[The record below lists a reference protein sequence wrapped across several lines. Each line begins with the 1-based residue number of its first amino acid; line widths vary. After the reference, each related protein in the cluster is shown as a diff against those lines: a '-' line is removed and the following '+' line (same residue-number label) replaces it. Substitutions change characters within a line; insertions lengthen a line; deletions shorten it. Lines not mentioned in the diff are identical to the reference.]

1 MNNHFFLEAEEIKK
15 YLKKRYGVP
24 QNIASQLDFKKA
36 IIRDHNNNEIK
47 QMIKRLDSE
56 LAIWKDRSSLKLIPF
71 SLFAALMTSITT
83 VFVSVFVYFY
93 SSEHSALI
101 GFTSKEAQI
110 MAFIIII
117 TILSVFILT
126 FLLWFSID
134 RVNQKFL
141 QANYT
146 YKLLLKEALL
156 ISKNRSK
163 KNKSVDKN
171 KTKIKKLKEF
181 ESVIYSSSEKET
193 LSYFKEIFIF
203 GKKKDHYKKNLS
215 LLYSL
220 DIDCLEFAIARFS
233 YMDNRLDPNRRNL
246 MAIIPLFLA
255 FLTITFDVIESK
267 WLGFVFVTL
276 SILLIMWLLEK
287 DRLDRI
293 VSGSML
299 KTFEQVYARK
309 QKAEK

>member
-1 MNNHFFLEAEEIKK
+1 MKNHFFMEAEEVRE
-15 YLKKRYGVP
+15 YLKKRYGEP
-24 QNIASQLDFKKA
+24 HNMASQLDFKKA

-47 QMIKRLDSE
+47 QMIERLDFE

-71 SLFAALMTSITT
+71 SLFTALMTSITT
-83 VFVSVFVYFY
+83 VFVSVFVFFY
-93 SSEHSALI
+93 SSENWALL
-101 GFTSKEAQI
+101 GFTSKGALN
-110 MAFIIII
+110 MAIAIIIA
-117 TILSVFILT
+117 ILCIFIVT
-126 FLLWFSID
+126 FLSWFSIN
-134 RVNQKFL
+134 RINQKFL
-141 QANYT
+141 HANYT
-146 YKLLLKEALL
+146 YKLLLKEALA

-163 KNKSVDKN
+163 KSKSVEKN
-171 KTKIKKLKEF
+171 TTKIEKLKEF
-181 ESVIYSSSEKET
+181 ENVIYSYSEKET

-233 YMDNRLDPNRRNL
+233 YMDNRLDPTRRNL

-255 FLTITFDVIESK
+255 FLTITFDVIEPK

-276 SILLIMWLLEK
+276 SILLIMWFLEK

-299 KTFEQVYARK
+299 KTFEQVHARK
-309 QKAEK
+309 QKGEK